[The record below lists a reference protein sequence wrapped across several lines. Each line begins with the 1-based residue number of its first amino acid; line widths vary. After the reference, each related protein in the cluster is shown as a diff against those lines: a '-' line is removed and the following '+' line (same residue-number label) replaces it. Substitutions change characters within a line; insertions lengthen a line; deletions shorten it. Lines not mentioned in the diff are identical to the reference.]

1 MTFLERLQLAQR
13 SPRFR
18 ALVTVLLLSSQ
29 AEVGFAQQAPESTAP
44 RAAEAHAP
52 AGAAGED
59 SAKAAEAASVSS
71 PTPDQDALV
80 ESLSR
85 AMLAR
90 MTIWRT
96 SNGDSVHVA
105 HCRGAADGCDA
116 RVRLFARW
124 MVEIAEEF
132 EIDPFVLAA
141 VAFRESGLDPFAQGT
156 AGEMGI
162 VQLHPRGVG
171 SRVQFVSSERYRGQC
186 HDRTGACQREVLQA
200 GAQHLAEAVTRCG
213 DLNAGLG
220 AYNTGTCGET
230 AYSRRVL
237 RERRVLVQYAK
248 RGDSRFAR
256 GSSDGRQAAQG
267 QRESPRTPAPP
278 SASR

>member
-1 MTFLERLQLAQR
+1 M
-13 SPRFR
+13 
-18 ALVTVLLLSSQ
+18 
-29 AEVGFAQQAPESTAP
+29 GFAQPAPDSNAQGTTEAQAPPE
-44 RAAEAHAP
+44 
-52 AGAAGED
+52 AAGEN
-59 SAKAAEAASVSS
+59 SAKGAEEDGTPS
-71 PTPDQDALV
+71 PTPDDQVLI
-80 ESLSR
+80 ESLTR
-85 AMLAR
+85 ALLAR

-124 MVEIAEEF
+124 MVEIAREF
-132 EIDPFVLAA
+132 DLDPFVLAA

-186 HDRTGACQREVLQA
+186 HDRAGACQREVLQA
-200 GAQHLAEAVTRCG
+200 GAQHLSEAVNRCG

-220 AYNTGTCGET
+220 AYNTGECGET

-237 RERRVLVQYAK
+237 RERRTLVQYAK

-256 GSSDGRQAAQG
+256 GSSDGRRAPQG
-267 QRESPRTPAPP
+267 QRRSPRTPAPP
-278 SASR
+278 PASR